1 MIKNSKMQGNAERIF
16 SNQKQNLEITLLL
29 HVRRE
34 DPEVVFRTH
43 DNIVY
48 LTDLI
53 YIYIY
58 IYISVFN
65 LNHDSCNHM
74 HQHSNTTIRYQHNKE
89 KNCLYTLI

>member
-58 IYISVFN
+58 IRFQLKS
-65 LNHDSCNHM
+65 LLLQSHAST
-74 HQHSNTTIRYQHNKE
+74 QQHN
-89 KNCLYTLI
+89 NSIST

>member
-58 IYISVFN
+58 ISVFN

>member
-16 SNQKQNLEITLLL
+16 SNQKQNHEITLLL

-53 YIYIY
+53 YIYIRFQLK
-58 IYISVFN
+58 SRF
-65 LNHDSCNHM
+65 LQSHAST
-74 HQHSNTTIRYQHNKE
+74 QQHN
-89 KNCLYTLI
+89 NSIST

>member
-16 SNQKQNLEITLLL
+16 SNQKQNHEITLLL

-58 IYISVFN
+58 IRFQLKSRF
-65 LNHDSCNHM
+65 LQSHAST
-74 HQHSNTTIRYQHNKE
+74 QQHN
-89 KNCLYTLI
+89 NSIST

>member
-16 SNQKQNLEITLLL
+16 SNQKQNHEITLLL

-48 LTDLI
+48 LTDL
-53 YIYIY
+53 IY

-89 KNCLYTLI
+89 KNCLYSLI

>member
-1 MIKNSKMQGNAERIF
+1 MIKNSKMQGKAERIF
-16 SNQKQNLEITLLL
+16 SNQKQNHEITLLL

-58 IYISVFN
+58 IYIRFQLKSRF
-65 LNHDSCNHM
+65 LQSHAST
-74 HQHSNTTIRYQHNKE
+74 QQHN
-89 KNCLYTLI
+89 NSIST